1 MISEL
6 QKRKLFQVLD
16 LLAEIGRMHLADPAS
31 QAQNSNEAVGELD
44 EEANMS
50 NEEILIAEE

>member
-16 LLAEIGRMHLADPAS
+16 LLAEIGRVHLEDHASTAQKTNESAGEADGHA
-31 QAQNSNEAVGELD
+31 NTDTAVMFIV
-44 EEANMS
+44 EE
-50 NEEILIAEE
+50 